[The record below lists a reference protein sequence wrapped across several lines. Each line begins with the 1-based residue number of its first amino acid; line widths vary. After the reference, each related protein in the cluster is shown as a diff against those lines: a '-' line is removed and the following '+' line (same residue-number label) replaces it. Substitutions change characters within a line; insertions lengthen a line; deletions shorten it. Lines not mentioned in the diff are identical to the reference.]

1 MEAPNLQRRCN
12 HVHPGPLTDEARNRA
27 ADGGGSDD
35 RLVVGWYAENALKQK
50 ILKSSVDKVLGKG
63 KFTASPFEPTATPVV
78 VSSSISS
85 EKATVEY
92 WRLKRLREQFSGHA
106 IWVRSSILSS
116 SQVSYLCE
124 GFDTPSDE
132 VFFVKEFRDDSL
144 TTKSTREEYARA
156 AILNHL
162 NQSRQSGRNEDVIWT
177 SPPEKDFANKI
188 LSGIAL
194 YNISGHQGALEAVRH
209 KITNAL
215 NDGNLPIEQNEN
227 VMAILNC
234 NKYLK
239 NTTFDVER
247 AL

>member
-27 ADGGGSDD
+27 ADRGGSDD
-35 RLVVGWYAENALKQK
+35 LLAVGW
-50 ILKSSVDKVLGKG
+50 
-63 KFTASPFEPTATPVV
+63 
-78 VSSSISS
+78 
-85 EKATVEY
+85 
-92 WRLKRLREQFSGHA
+92 
-106 IWVRSSILSS
+106 SS

-177 SPPEKDFANKI
+177 FPPEKDFANEI

-194 YNISGHQGALEAVRH
+194 YNISGHRGALEAVRH

-227 VMAILNC
+227 VMAILNW

-239 NTTFDVER
+239 NTTFGVER